1 MKLTVEFDS
10 LDEVQELESKLAKV
24 DDLVDAVE
32 DLRQLNEELR
42 RMLADQQKSKLA
54 SQDSAQEPQ

>member
-1 MKLTVEFDS
+1 MKFTVEFDS

>member
-54 SQDSAQEPQ
+54 SQDSAQES

>member
-1 MKLTVEFDS
+1 VKLTVEFDS
-10 LDEVQELESKLAKV
+10 LDEVQELESKLAKL
-24 DDLVDAVE
+24 DDLADAVE

-54 SQDSAQEPQ
+54 SQDSAQES

>member
-1 MKLTVEFDS
+1 MKFTVEFDS
-10 LDEVQELESKLAKV
+10 LDEIQELESKLAKV

-42 RMLADQQKSKLA
+42 RMVVYQLQSKLEEE
-54 SQDSAQEPQ
+54 DYPPE

>member
-10 LDEVQELESKLAKV
+10 LDEVQELESKLAKL
-24 DDLVDAVE
+24 DDLADAVE

-54 SQDSAQEPQ
+54 SQDSAQES

>member
-1 MKLTVEFDS
+1 VKLTVEFDS

-42 RMLADQQKSKLA
+42 RMLEDQQKSKLA
-54 SQDSAQEPQ
+54 FQDSAQEPQ

>member
-1 MKLTVEFDS
+1 VKLTVEFDS

>member
-10 LDEVQELESKLAKV
+10 LDEVQELESKLAKL
-24 DDLVDAVE
+24 DDLADAVE

>member
-10 LDEVQELESKLAKV
+10 LDEVQELESKLAKL
-24 DDLVDAVE
+24 DDLADAVE

-54 SQDSAQEPQ
+54 SQDFAQEPQ

>member
-1 MKLTVEFDS
+1 MRWTVEFDS

-24 DDLVDAVE
+24 DDLVEAIE

>member
-1 MKLTVEFDS
+1 MKLIVEFDS
-10 LDEVQELESKLAKV
+10 LDEVQELESKLAKL
-24 DDLVDAVE
+24 DDLADAVE

-42 RMLADQQKSKLA
+42 RMLEDQQKSKLA

>member
-10 LDEVQELESKLAKV
+10 LDEVQELESKLAKL
-24 DDLVDAVE
+24 DDLADAVE

-42 RMLADQQKSKLA
+42 RMLADQQKSKIA

>member
-1 MKLTVEFDS
+1 MKLTVEVDS
-10 LDEVQELESKLAKV
+10 LDEVQELESKLAKL
-24 DDLVDAVE
+24 DDLADAVE

-42 RMLADQQKSKLA
+42 RMLADQQKSKIA

>member
-10 LDEVQELESKLAKV
+10 LDEVQELESKLAKL
-24 DDLVDAVE
+24 DDLADAVE

-42 RMLADQQKSKLA
+42 RMLEDQQKSKLA

>member
-10 LDEVQELESKLAKV
+10 LDEVEELESKLAKL
-24 DDLVDAVE
+24 DDLADAVE

>member
-10 LDEVQELESKLAKV
+10 LDEIQELESKLAKV

-42 RMLADQQKSKLA
+42 RMLADQQKSKIA
-54 SQDSAQEPQ
+54 SQDSAQEAQ

>member
-10 LDEVQELESKLAKV
+10 LDEVQELESKLAKL

-54 SQDSAQEPQ
+54 SQDFAQEPQ

>member
-10 LDEVQELESKLAKV
+10 LDEIQELESKLAKV

>member
-42 RMLADQQKSKLA
+42 RMLEDQQKSKLA
-54 SQDSAQEPQ
+54 FQDSAQEPQ

>member
-10 LDEVQELESKLAKV
+10 LDEVQERESKLAKL
-24 DDLVDAVE
+24 DDLADSVE

>member
-10 LDEVQELESKLAKV
+10 LDEVQELESKLAKI

-32 DLRQLNEELR
+32 ELRQLNEELR

-54 SQDSAQEPQ
+54 SQDFAQEPQ

>member
-1 MKLTVEFDS
+1 VKLTVEFDS
-10 LDEVQELESKLAKV
+10 LDEVQELESKLAKL
-24 DDLVDAVE
+24 DDLADAVE

-42 RMLADQQKSKLA
+42 RMLEDQQKSKLA

>member
-1 MKLTVEFDS
+1 MNLTVEFDS
-10 LDEVQELESKLAKV
+10 LDEIQELESKLAKV

-42 RMLADQQKSKLA
+42 RMLADQQKSKIA